1 MCVLKKAI
9 FYLRQQGVFP
19 TLKLIL
25 IYLWDCLRMTFFAA
39 AFYLGYPFRKAALS
53 RRFAGRKLIVYTP
66 TVEWNFLYA
75 RAQQLAVSFGARGDC
90 VAVYLST
97 QRHYDN
103 VLGWKELAPNVF
115 LANVRLA
122 KRLDG
127 LAKDAEAVISSVYNI
142 TNVDVLDRY
151 HSDKV
156 IYEYVDDLHLVVS
169 DAVDFAPWEKKHQD
183 LLRSADLAVA
193 TATVL
198 YHEILPYAAH
208 PVLLPNAVDYDFFAK
223 PAEERP
229 ELKALRRGYAC
240 VIGYYGALASWFDYD
255 AVRASAEAHPEWLWL
270 LIGKEIGSDMKDSGV
285 LQLPN
290 VKWIPPV
297 PYSALPS
304 YVASTDLLTI
314 PFVINET
321 TLATSPVKL
330 FEYMAAG
337 KPILTSDLPECRKYE
352 SVHIYHD
359 PEELISLI
367 PQALARREDAA
378 YQSTL
383 RREALENTWIARREA
398 ELAGL
403 GMGE

>member
-1 MCVLKKAI
+1 MFRKAVFYLKK
-9 FYLRQQGVFP
+9 QGIWA
-19 TLKLIL
+19 TLKLIFV
-25 IYLWDCLRMTFFAA
+25 YLYDCLRMAFFAA
-39 AFYLGYPFRKAALS
+39 AFYLRYLFGKAALQ
-53 RRFAGRKLIVYTP
+53 RRFAGKKLIVYTP
-66 TVEWNFLYA
+66 TVEWYFLYA

-90 VAVYLST
+90 AAVYLST

-122 KRLDG
+122 KRLDW
-127 LAKDAEAVISSVYNI
+127 LAADAEAVISSVYNI
-142 TNVDVLDRY
+142 TNVGVLERY

-156 IYEYVDDLHLVVS
+156 IYEYVDDLHLVIS
-169 DAVDFAPWEKKHQD
+169 DAVDFAPWEARHRA
-183 LLRSADLAVA
+183 LLQSADLAVA

-198 YHEILPYAAH
+198 YNEILPYAAH
-208 PVLLPNAVDYDFFAK
+208 PVLLPNAVDYDFFAA
-223 PAEERP
+223 PAEERS
-229 ELKALRRGYAC
+229 ELRSLRKDYAC
-240 VIGYYGALASWFDYD
+240 VIGYYGALASWFDYA
-255 AVRASAEAHPEWLWL
+255 AVRKSAEAHPEWLWL
-270 LIGKEIGSDMKDSGV
+270 LIGKELGSDMKDSGV

-337 KPILTSDLPECRKYE
+337 RPIITSDLPECRKYE